1 MNSPQTPDGA
11 DRKRADDYREHL
23 AAIVES
29 SLDAIIGTDL
39 DGAITSW
46 NKGAEKIL
54 GFTGTEMVGSSITRL
69 IPEDRSAETQHILSL
84 LRRGERVEN
93 FETVRRTKDG
103 RLVDVSIAA
112 SPIRD
117 AAGRIVGAAKIA
129 RDITALK
136 EREREIARISRL
148 FAALSQVNQ
157 TIIWATA
164 RNELFQGVCRALV
177 EHGGMNLAWIGWE
190 NPETHQ
196 LVPAAQWGDDTGHLE
211 RVKVFADDRP
221 EGCGPSGLAF
231 RSGNSWIVNDASTDP
246 ITAPWRAE
254 LARRG
259 VGAMASFPI
268 RLKTK
273 VCAVL
278 CVHTQESNSFHDKEV
293 ELLEEAAIDVS
304 FALDNFERA
313 EARRQAEQALR
324 NEQLFSDTM
333 IESMPG
339 ILYFYD
345 ATGRFLRWNRNFES
359 VSGYSSSEIA
369 RMHPLDF
376 FVGEERTRVE
386 TRIAEVLEKGESSV
400 EAAFVAKDG
409 RATPYFFTG
418 KRIEFEKMTCLVGV
432 GIDISKRKHAEERLT
447 ESERKYREL
456 VEQANSI
463 ILRWNAEGRITL
475 LNEFGQRFFGY
486 SSEEILGCHVIG
498 TIVPATESTGND
510 LRRLIEQISADPIA
524 YEQSVNENMRRT
536 GERVWIAWTN
546 RLVRDSLGSI
556 VEILSVGTDIT
567 ARRKAET
574 ALRVLND
581 TLERRVAARTVDL
594 QMATERAE
602 AADRIK
608 SAFLATMSHEL
619 RTPLNSIIGF
629 TGIMIQGL
637 AGPLNQ
643 EQNKQLGMVRTSARH
658 LLALVNDVLDISKI
672 EAGQLDVSHEL
683 FDVRESVDKVIA
695 LVTPLAQKKGLA
707 LRIESAAAL
716 GKAESDERRFE
727 QVLLNL
733 LSNAIKFTERGE
745 VVLTAELVADFQSD
759 HSASKRSAVRLHVS
773 DTGMGI
779 KPEDLPALFQPFR
792 QIDTGL
798 ARNHEGTGLGLAICR
813 RLANLMGG
821 DITVESVWEKGS
833 TFSVTLPLKGPVNS

>member
-1 MNSPQTPDGA
+1 M
-11 DRKRADDYREHL
+11 
-23 AAIVES
+23 
-29 SLDAIIGTDL
+29 
-39 DGAITSW
+39 
-46 NKGAEKIL
+46 
-54 GFTGTEMVGSSITRL
+54 
-69 IPEDRSAETQHILSL
+69 
-84 LRRGERVEN
+84 EN
-93 FETVRRTKDG
+93 FETIRRTKDG

-117 AAGRIVGAAKIA
+117 AGGRIVGAAIIA
-129 RDITALK
+129 RNITVLK

-157 TIIWATA
+157 TIIWAFS
-164 RNELFQGVCRALV
+164 RDELFQGVCRALV

-196 LVPAAQWGDDTGHLE
+196 LVPSAQWGDDTGHLL
-211 RVKVFADDRP
+211 RIKVYADDRP
-221 EGCGPSGLAF
+221 EGRGPSGLAF
-231 RSGNSWIVNDASTDP
+231 RSGQSCIVNDAKLDP
-246 ITAPWRAE
+246 TTAPWRDE
-254 LARRG
+254 LGRRG
-259 VGAMASFPI
+259 VGALAAFPI
-268 RLKTK
+268 RLKTN
-273 VCAVL
+273 VCAIL
-278 CVHTQESNSFHDKEV
+278 CVHTQESNAFHDKEV
-293 ELLEEAAIDVS
+293 SLLEEAAIAVS

-313 EARRQAEQALR
+313 EARRQAEQAVQ
-324 NEQLFSDTM
+324 NEKLFSDTM

-345 ATGRFLRWNRNFES
+345 ANGRFLRWNRNFET
-359 VSGYSSSEIA
+359 VSGYSATEIA

-376 FVGEERTRVE
+376 FSSDERARVE
-386 TRIAEVLEKGESSV
+386 TRIAEVLDKGESSA
-400 EAAFVAKDG
+400 EASFVTKDG
-409 RATPYFFTG
+409 RAIPYFFTG
-418 KRIEFEKMTCLVGV
+418 KRIDVEETTCLVGV
-432 GIDISKRKHAEERLT
+432 GIDISKRKRAEDRLT

-486 SSEEILGCHVIG
+486 TSEEILGRHVIG

-524 YEQSVNENMRRT
+524 YEQNVNENMRRS

-546 RLVRDSLGSI
+546 RIVRDSQCRV

-643 EQNKQLGMVRTSARH
+643 EQSKQLGMVRTSARH

-672 EAGQLDVSHEL
+672 EAGQLEVAHEP
-683 FDVRESVDKVIA
+683 FDVRQSVNKVIA
-695 LVTPLAQKKGLA
+695 LVTPLAEKKGLA
-707 LRIESAAAL
+707 LRVELTPAL
-716 GKAESDERRFE
+716 GRAESDERRFE
-727 QVLLNL
+727 QVMLNL

-745 VVLTAELVADFQSD
+745 VVLAAELVTDFQCKD
-759 HSASKRSAVRLHVS
+759 LAAKQSAVCLHVS

-779 KPEDLPALFQPFR
+779 KPEDLSTLFQPFR

-813 RLANLMGG
+813 RLAKLMGG

-833 TFSVTLPLKGPVNS
+833 TFCVTLPLKGPVNS